1 MNIKKNISILGSTGS
16 IGRNTLEV
24 IKEYKKIF
32 NVKAISTNSSI
43 ELLKEQIDLFNPEY
57 IVISDENAYKKF
69 KGNIP
74 KNIKLLY
81 GDDGL
86 LEISTLKDV
95 DIVVNALVGFK
106 GFLPTLN
113 ALKNGKVCA
122 IANKET
128 IVVGG
133 EIIMKSASDKDRQ
146 IIPIDSEHSAIH
158 SLLRNRDKKSVSRL
172 ILTSSG
178 GPFRTLPK
186 EKLKEV
192 TLKQALNHP
201 TWSMGN
207 KITIDSS
214 TMMNKGFE
222 VIEAHHLFGFD
233 FSQIDVIIHKE
244 SIIHSMIETIDGE
257 IYAQLGVAD
266 MKFPIQ
272 NALTYPDILPNSF
285 GKLKL
290 YEISSLTFEK
300 PDMDKF
306 PLLRLAYDA
315 GRIGNSMPV
324 VLNAS
329 NEIAVNSFLMEKIS
343 YIDIYKYVS
352 ETIEKHNIINN
363 PTYEEIIEIDK
374 WARKY
379 TINNIEKN

>member
-1 MNIKKNISILGSTGS
+1 
-16 IGRNTLEV
+16 
-24 IKEYKKIF
+24 
-32 NVKAISTNSSI
+32 
-43 ELLKEQIDLFNPEY
+43 
-57 IVISDENAYKKF
+57 
-69 KGNIP
+69 
-74 KNIKLLY
+74 
-81 GDDGL
+81 
-86 LEISTLKDV
+86 
-95 DIVVNALVGFK
+95 
-106 GFLPTLN
+106 
-113 ALKNGKVCA
+113 
-122 IANKET
+122 
-128 IVVGG
+128 
-133 EIIMKSASDKDRQ
+133 
-146 IIPIDSEHSAIH
+146 
-158 SLLRNRDKKSVSRL
+158 
-172 ILTSSG
+172 
-178 GPFRTLPK
+178 
-186 EKLKEV
+186 
-192 TLKQALNHP
+192 
-201 TWSMGN
+201 
-207 KITIDSS
+207 
-214 TMMNKGFE
+214 
-222 VIEAHHLFGFD
+222 
-233 FSQIDVIIHKE
+233 
-244 SIIHSMIETIDGE
+244 MIETIDGE

>member
-329 NEIAVNSFLMEKIS
+329 NEIAVNSFLMEKIY
-343 YIDIYKYVS
+343 YIYIYKYVS
-352 ETIEKHNIINN
+352 ETI
-363 PTYEEIIEIDK
+363 
-374 WARKY
+374 
-379 TINNIEKN
+379 